1 LTIKQANQQVIPFF
15 NRELQTMLDRFK
27 KQQPSLASTIKIQVV
42 NLEGV
47 PKLCRWQI
55 SS

>member
-1 LTIKQANQQVIPFF
+1 
-15 NRELQTMLDRFK
+15 MLDRFK

-47 PKLCRWQI
+47 PNSAGGKI